1 MPPTAVFFDMDGV
14 LLDSF
19 EAWLAVMNAASI
31 HFDCPPVARDV
42 FREAF
47 GQSTQADAEQF
58 YHGRTASEVDA
69 FYIAHFHEHAAL
81 ATATPG
87 AQHLL
92 DELDARGIPTAVI
105 TNTHSEI
112 ARPLLEGLNLIPHA
126 LIAPDDVKDAL
137 AEADVLRR
145 NFNQLVVLN
154 EVEGLFEG
162 EDDGGVKADRDLRR
176 CFAHVREFALFADVE
191 IKVAITR
198 MHAYDHSLVDL
209 RLGLDERVPTLLRV
223 LYAERDCYPRL

>member
-19 EAWLAVMNAASI
+19 EARLAVMNAASI

-126 LIAPDDVKDAL
+126 LIAPDDVKNPKPAPDMIFRACEVL
-137 AEADVLRR
+137 GLTPWDVLIVGDSKIDQQAAAAAGASFAGYGGIGG
-145 NFNQLVVLN
+145 NFTIAEITDVRAIL
-154 EVEGLFEG
+154 
-162 EDDGGVKADRDLRR
+162 DG
-176 CFAHVREFALFADVE
+176 
-191 IKVAITR
+191 T
-198 MHAYDHSLVDL
+198 YN
-209 RLGLDERVPTLLRV
+209 
-223 LYAERDCYPRL
+223 